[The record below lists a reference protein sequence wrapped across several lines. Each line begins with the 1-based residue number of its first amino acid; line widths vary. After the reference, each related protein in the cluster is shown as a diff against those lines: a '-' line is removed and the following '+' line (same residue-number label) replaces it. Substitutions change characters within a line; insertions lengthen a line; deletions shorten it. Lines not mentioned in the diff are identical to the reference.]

1 MSDRNRYSLIGTV
14 IGGRYKVT
22 KLLGEGGMGN
32 VYLAE
37 HTILQK
43 KIAIKVLH
51 MEQSEKKDIME
62 RFKREAI
69 AASNIGQENIVD
81 VTDFGY
87 TPDGNAFFVM
97 EYIEG
102 ESLAEYMRNKGPV
115 LPLHITVS
123 VASQIAFALFRAHKK
138 GIIHRDLK
146 PENILLTEK
155 ENTNP
160 FVKIVD
166 FGISKI
172 QDSENKTGKQL
183 TKAGAIFGTPEYMSP
198 EQAGGKKVSPS
209 SDIYSL
215 GVLMYE
221 MIAGKLPFSDDNYM
235 KVLHKHQYE
244 IPDMPSAVNS
254 SVPSSMD
261 RIIMSCLEKHPEK
274 RFSSM
279 FRLLGALQRV
289 YTQHKLYEKL
299 NLSFLFESTLLS
311 SLPDRTVSGMSAT
324 DATRYLNERETHDTE
339 EDMSFDDMK
348 KLAGR
353 KTGILTVITG
363 MIVIASVVTG
373 ILFIKRSKEPLV
385 AVRKNAQAKELS
397 DVDMITEK
405 IQDEKKDLK
414 TEKESN
420 KKKIKKRRSS
430 RKAVSARK
438 VQKKT
443 EKITMKVHSNVSGVE
458 VYDKEKNKYLCK
470 TPCSIKLPLDRTAVM
485 ILGFKKENYKI
496 KPVVVRLDK
505 NITVNV
511 DLKTEIE

>member
-1 MSDRNRYSLIGTV
+1 MSDRSRFSLIGTV
-14 IGGRYKVT
+14 VGGRYKIT

-51 MEQSEKKDIME
+51 MDLSEKKDILE

-87 TPDGNAFFVM
+87 TTEGNAFFVM

-155 ENTNP
+155 ENTSP

-172 QDSENKTGKQL
+172 QDSENKDGKKL

-221 MIAGKLPFSDDNYM
+221 MIAGKLPFADDNYM

-244 IPDMPSAVNS
+244 IPEMPSVVNS

-261 RIIMSCLEKHPEK
+261 RIIMNCLEKHPEK

-279 FRLLGALQRV
+279 FRLLGALQTV

-311 SLPDRTVSGMSAT
+311 SLPNSKDSGLSAS
-324 DATRYLNERETHDTE
+324 DATKYLNERETYDTE
-339 EDMSFDDMK
+339 EDLSIDDMK
-348 KLAGR
+348 KLSGKR
-353 KTGILTVITG
+353 TGALTVIIG
-363 MIVIASVVTG
+363 MLVIASVVTG
-373 ILFIKRSKEPLV
+373 ILFIKHGKEPLV
-385 AVRKNAQAKELS
+385 AERKPKPEKEVS
-397 DVDMITEK
+397 DTDAIEEK
-405 IQDEKKDLK
+405 VQPEKKR
-414 TEKESN
+414 EKAA
-420 KKKIKKRRSS
+420 KKAVKKKRRKPPRKVATD
-430 RKAVSARK
+430 RKAPK
-438 VQKKT
+438 
-443 EKITMKVHSNVSGVE
+443 KITMKVQSNVSGVE
-458 VYDKEKNKYLCK
+458 VYDKEKNRYLCK
-470 TPCSIKLPLDRTAVM
+470 TPCSREFPMNRTAVM

-511 DLKTEIE
+511 DLKTEME